1 MIGRCLK
8 CQLRDS
14 LQWQIYTVNSVNETK
29 LSCYL
34 TLFIFMPY
42 LSFTIINCMLNS
54 TDHVIMINAQ
64 ALNDPHLHNDLRPG
78 TLTVHLSTQE
88 YNCVVTNLVSWLPV
102 MDQQPTGNTFLSVL
116 HALEASSVM
125 RHQADKTCSDQLICN
140 TIKIHFKV
148 IG

>member
-8 CQLRDS
+8 HQLRDS

-34 TLFIFMPY
+34 TLFIYMPY
-42 LSFTIINCMLNS
+42 LSFTIINCMLHSSCHHDQCSSPEWS
-54 TDHVIMINAQ
+54 T
-64 ALNDPHLHNDLRPG
+64 LHNNLRPG

-88 YNCVVTNLVSWLPV
+88 YNCIVTNLVSWLPV
-102 MDQQPTGNTFLSVL
+102 MDQQPTGNTLLSVL

-125 RHQADKTCSDQLICN
+125 RHQADKTCSDQLCN

-148 IG
+148 TG